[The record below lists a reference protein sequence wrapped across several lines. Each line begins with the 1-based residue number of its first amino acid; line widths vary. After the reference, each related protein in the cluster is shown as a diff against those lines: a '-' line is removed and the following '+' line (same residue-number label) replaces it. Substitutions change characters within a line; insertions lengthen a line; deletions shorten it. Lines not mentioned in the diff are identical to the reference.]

1 MQMSYLNQ
9 VPPSPTNGSKHVK
22 IPQINLNIDR
32 KSSQTAYWSA
42 ITHPPRRIFS
52 HFDVDHRMLRLGST
66 EGAAY
71 LPDEAKA
78 FVSALLFKRRAKRRE
93 REEEGGWGVN

>member
-1 MQMSYLNQ
+1 
-9 VPPSPTNGSKHVK
+9 
-22 IPQINLNIDR
+22 
-32 KSSQTAYWSA
+32 
-42 ITHPPRRIFS
+42 
-52 HFDVDHRMLRLGST
+52 MLRLGST

-93 REEEGGWGVN
+93 REEEGVGGLINAIRRLSAVCGLLLCV